1 MGKNKLKKFETLHHL
16 PNVYENFSF
25 RDPQLIAAGGQPV
38 DFCGRWCIGHFL
50 NTNPLTLELA
60 CGRGEYTVAMAGL
73 YPDRNFI
80 GLDIK
85 GARIFQGAT
94 QAIQEQKTNAAFV
107 RMRIEKVHFYFDLQE
122 VNEIWITFPDPFLRE
137 SNANRRL
144 TSPDFLRRY
153 QQVIHPDGLLH
164 LKTDDDTLYQYSL
177 ETLQNFPDAS
187 ILYNDP
193 DIYSKSLPLPELG
206 IKTYYE
212 RMHEAKGK
220 TIKYIQFQLK
230 PLNEKHFEFQIQD
243 DELE

>member
-25 RDPQLIAAGGQPV
+25 RDPQLIAAGGHPV
-38 DFCGRWCIGHFL
+38 DFKGQWSKRHFL
-50 NTNPLTLELA
+50 NNQPLTLELA

-73 YPDRNFI
+73 YPERNFI
-80 GLDIK
+80 GIDIK

-94 QAIQEQKTNAAFV
+94 QALHEQKNNAAFV
-107 RMRIEKVHFYFDLQE
+107 RMRIEKVHFYFQLQE
-122 VNEIWITFPDPFLRE
+122 VNDIWITFPDPFLRE

-153 QQVIHPDGLLH
+153 QQIIHQEGRLH

-177 ETLQNFPDAS
+177 EILRDYPDAT
-187 ILYNDP
+187 ILYHDDN
-193 DIYSKSLPLPELG
+193 IYSKPLPLRELA

-212 RMHEAKGK
+212 RIHEAKGK
-220 TIKYIQFQLK
+220 SIKYIQFQLK
-230 PLNEKHFEFQIQD
+230 PLNDKHFEFLPQ
-243 DELE
+243 ETN